1 MLSRSVLPTLCNPLY
16 CDPMDC
22 SPPLSVGFPSK
33 HTGVGCHF
41 LLQGIFPIKPAP
53 HESPALA
60 GRFFTTE
67 PPEAL
72 IICIPRKRWYLTHK
86 MLVRTYYVSSSKA
99 LKDAWQVIRIQML
112 AALLL
117 LLLLINYC
125 YC

>member
-1 MLSRSVLPTLCNPLY
+1 
-16 CDPMDC
+16 MDC

-33 HTGVGCHF
+33 NTGVGCHF
-41 LLQGIFPIKPAP
+41 LQGIFTIEPAP
-53 HESPALA
+53 RESPALA
-60 GRFFTTE
+60 GGFFTTE

-72 IICIPRKRWYLTHK
+72 IICIPGKCWYLTRR
-86 MLVRTYYVSSSKA
+86 MLVRTYYVSSSRA
-99 LKDAWQVIRIQML
+99 LKNAWQVIRIQML